1 MKESIKKT
9 NWAMQASK
17 KIDKKIDIKKKDTL
31 DEAELNTEIKS
42 RDSEFML
49 KSAVDIDDDYR

>member
-1 MKESIKKT
+1 
-9 NWAMQASK
+9 MQASK